1 MGRCKQSARP
11 PKACQGCESGTMASD
26 SVLLMSFSNFWS
38 LGTTFHKFGIFL
50 GVIFVKQDVSEDKN
64 KYAH

>member
-1 MGRCKQSARP
+1 MWDAISKVRGLRKPVRVA
-11 PKACQGCESGTMASD
+11 ESGTMESD
-26 SVLLMSFSNFWS
+26 SVLLKSFSNFWS

-50 GVIFVKQDVSEDKN
+50 GVIFVKQDVSEDN